1 MQMDRFN
8 PQQKRGIALALL
20 FLVLFILFSGVF
32 FPLINQYEEKK
43 LAIQKLE
50 HRLESYATIIESR
63 NTIIQQVSTL
73 KESIKSSAIFNTQ
86 NSIPLAAAD
95 MQQRIKNAV
104 ANAGGELSSTQNNP
118 QKEMG
123 RLLKISINV
132 RFSGSMRALQTI
144 LFELESAKPFMLI
157 DKIKILG
164 MSGSR
169 NVNTGKVE
177 PVDKVY
183 VSADIASFIPIPTP

>member
-1 MQMDRFN
+1 MDRFN
-8 PQQKRGIALALL
+8 PQQKRGIALGLL
-20 FLVLFILFSGVF
+20 LLVLFILISAIF
-32 FPLINQYEEKK
+32 FPLIMLYEEKK

-63 NTIIQQVSTL
+63 NAIIQQVSTL
-73 KESIKSSAIFNTQ
+73 KERIKSSAIFNTE
-86 NSIPLAAAD
+86 NSIPLATAD

-118 QKEMG
+118 QKEIG
-123 RLLKISINV
+123 RLLKISMNV
-132 RFSGSMRALQTI
+132 RFSGSMHALQTI

-169 NVNTGKVE
+169 NVHTGKIE

-183 VSADIASFIPIPTP
+183 ISADVSSFIPIPEP